1 MEKLFVLDN
10 FNLSW
15 TKNILSKQMDEAIQS
30 YLKIVSLIRNKSPN
44 ILMSQ
49 MYGNKFK
56 TDFLFDKTQD
66 FKK

>member
-1 MEKLFVLDN
+1 
-10 FNLSW
+10 
-15 TKNILSKQMDEAIQS
+15 MDEAIQS